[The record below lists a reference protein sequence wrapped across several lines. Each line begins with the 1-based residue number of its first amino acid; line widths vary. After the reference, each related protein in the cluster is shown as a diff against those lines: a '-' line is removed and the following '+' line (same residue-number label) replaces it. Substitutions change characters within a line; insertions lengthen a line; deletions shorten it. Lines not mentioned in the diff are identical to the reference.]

1 MRLSKPA
8 LYHNVPIYA
17 EEETSSSV
25 NAFLAGQAR
34 DIGIGDDHSVLSNL
48 LVLPYSFGLVRLS
61 IDSLHGPFFFFFNIR
76 NVFLGEIFSAIVSL
90 HNQSEQTLRDV
101 ILRVSWIFSEGKSFI
116 FSSILDRYSD
126 RNKTN

>member
-61 IDSLHGPFFFFFNIR
+61 IDSLHGPFFP
-76 NVFLGEIFSAIVSL
+76 
-90 HNQSEQTLRDV
+90 
-101 ILRVSWIFSEGKSFI
+101 
-116 FSSILDRYSD
+116 SSILEMFFWAKSSRLLFHCII
-126 RNKTN
+126 RVNKHFEMLFSE